1 MILED
6 AYIKFLI
13 EHNLTQSQYLM
24 LHLIYKNRGDLVKQY
39 KDKFPSEDGTMIG
52 QYQINELFDRKLLVK
67 NDLGHVAVG
76 KAFLELFINK
86 HTAAEE
92 IYDIYP
98 THFHKDGVEIP
109 LSAMDRNVFANL
121 YDSAIQ
127 SSVMEHL
134 EVVED
139 IKFAIFH
146 NLLNIGLDKFVKSK
160 YWLTIRPRRK
170 NYKEKEQANLKL
182 DHEF

>member
-13 EHNLTQSQYLM
+13 EHNLTQAQYLM
-24 LHLIYKNRGDLVKQY
+24 LHLIYKDRLDLVRAY
-39 KDKFPSEDGTMIG
+39 KAKFPSEDGTMIG
-52 QYQINELFDRKLLVK
+52 QYLIDDLFTRGLLVK
-67 NDLGHVAVG
+67 SSAGVVSVG
-76 KAFLELFINK
+76 KPFLEMFINK

-121 YDSAIQ
+121 YDNAIQ
-127 SSVMEHL
+127 SSVLEHI

-170 NYKEKEQANLKL
+170 SYKEQEAINLKK
-182 DHEF
+182 DHDF